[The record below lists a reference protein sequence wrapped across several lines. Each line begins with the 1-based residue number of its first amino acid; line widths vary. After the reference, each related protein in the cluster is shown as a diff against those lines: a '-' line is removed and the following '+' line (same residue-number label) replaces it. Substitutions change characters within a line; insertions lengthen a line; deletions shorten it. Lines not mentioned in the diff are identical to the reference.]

1 MEKNINIWEGFNF
14 VERKGKSSLMYLEE
28 QKNSFISKTQGVIK
42 LEIESKNSSDYQT
55 LTYDVYI
62 VSNTLGG
69 YRKKIIT
76 IIESDRVNYFP
87 VTIMS
92 PGLTGKV
99 MSFVEEKDFLEK
111 LEEMLLISTIK
122 RTIENLYIQS
132 KENSK

>member
-1 MEKNINIWEGFNF
+1 MEKTINIWEGFNF
-14 VERKGKSSLMYLEE
+14 TERKGKSSLKYLEE
-28 QKNSFISKTQGVIK
+28 QKNSFISKTQGVMK
-42 LEIESKNSSDYQT
+42 LEIETTNSSDYQT

-92 PGLTGKV
+92 QGLTGKV
-99 MSFVEEKDFLEK
+99 LSFVEEKDFLDK
-111 LEEMLLISTIK
+111 LEEMLLVSTIK

>member
-14 VERKGKSSLMYLEE
+14 VERKGKSSLKYLEE
-28 QKNSFISKTQGVIK
+28 QKNSFLSKTQGVIE
-42 LEIESKNSSDYQT
+42 LVIESLNSPDYQT
-55 LTYDVYI
+55 MSYDVYI

-111 LEEMLLISTIK
+111 LEEMLLVSTIK